1 VALAIL
7 AICIFGSDIA
17 IYVLYERLYGEKN
30 RRGFQRPDRNRVTL
44 RTHDYHVPAET
55 EF

>member
-1 VALAIL
+1 MALAIL
-7 AICIFGSDIA
+7 AICIFGCDIA
-17 IYVLYERLYGEKN
+17 IYVLYERLYGEKS

-44 RTHDYHVPAET
+44 RTRNYHVPAET